1 VTQITPDDDYAESGA
16 VGSITYPSCLLV
28 DEHISR
34 ITRNVCARFCDPKD
48 SLAG

>member
-1 VTQITPDDDYAESGA
+1 VTQIAPDDDYVESRA
-16 VGSITYPSCLLV
+16 VGSITYQ
-28 DEHISR
+28 HISR